1 MSATAFIVN
10 ATIKNITRLICRVDD
25 DQLKRIPERGPLI
38 LVTNHINFLE
48 VPLIYT
54 HLQPRPVTGL
64 AKAETWNN
72 PVFRPLF
79 NMWGAIPLR
88 RGESDIHAIRLCLEA
103 LAQGNIIAIAPE
115 GTRSRTGRLQ
125 QGLPGVVLLALK
137 SRSPILPLVYY
148 GNEQFRENIVRLKR
162 TDFKIVVGQTFRITP
177 NQMKISKE
185 LRRKITDEIMY
196 QIAALL
202 PPEYRGAYSDL
213 SLASES
219 YLAFEPPSI
228 SNLVFSQS
236 LITSS

>member
-54 HLQPRPVTGL
+54 HLQPRPITGL
-64 AKAETWNN
+64 AKAETWDN

-88 RGESDIHAIRLCLEA
+88 RGESDIRAIRLCLEA
-103 LAQGNIIAIAPE
+103 LAQGNIIGIAPE

-125 QGLPGVVLLALK
+125 QGLPGVVLIALQ
-137 SRSPILPLVYY
+137 SGAPILPLVYY

-162 TDFKIVVGQTFRITP
+162 TDFKIIVGQTFRITT

-213 SLASES
+213 SLATES
-219 YLAFEPPSI
+219 YLTFEPPSI
-228 SNLVFSQS
+228 SNLVFSKS
-236 LITSS
+236 LITTT

>member
-1 MSATAFIVN
+1 MSTTAIIVN
-10 ATIKNITRLICRVDD
+10 TTIKSITRFICRVDD

-54 HLQPRPVTGL
+54 HLQPRPITGF
-64 AKAETWNN
+64 AKAETWDN

-88 RGESDIHAIRLCLEA
+88 RGEADVQAIRRCLDA
-103 LAQGNIIAIAPE
+103 LHQGKIIGIAPE
-115 GTRSRTGRLQ
+115 GTRSGTGKLQ
-125 QGLPGVVLLALK
+125 RGLPGVVFLAMQSGAPL
-137 SRSPILPLVYY
+137 LPLVYY
-148 GNEQFRENIVRLKR
+148 GNELFKENIVRLKR
-162 TDFKIVVGQTFRITP
+162 TDFKIVVGQMFRINSSQT
-177 NQMKISKE
+177 KITKE

-213 SLASES
+213 SLATES
-219 YLAFEPPSI
+219 FLIFEPPSI
-228 SNLVFSQS
+228 SNITFSQS
-236 LITSS
+236 QISSR